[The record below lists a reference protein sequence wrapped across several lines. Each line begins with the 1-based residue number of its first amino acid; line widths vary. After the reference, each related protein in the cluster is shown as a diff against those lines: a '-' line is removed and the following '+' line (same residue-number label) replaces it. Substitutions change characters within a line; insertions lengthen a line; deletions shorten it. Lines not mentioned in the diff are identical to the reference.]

1 MCEIPTASS
10 NTKRDNFADTGLAAG
25 TPAGFA
31 STKECFKRSRWFGK
45 RHKTDTFTKLGE
57 SLPLC
62 CCLFTW
68 REGGGGGRCSET
80 GREGEAEVEFVC
92 IDLLVILLCNSHQRN
107 ILIFFLKDR
116 IRNVANK
123 VKLVH
128 DYNTYRLLADWSG

>member
-1 MCEIPTASS
+1 MKK
-10 NTKRDNFADTGLAAG
+10 NKREDNFVDIRVAVG
-25 TPAGFA
+25 TPAGFDPTNA
-31 STKECFKRSRWFGK
+31 YFKRSRWFGK

-80 GREGEAEVEFVC
+80 GREGEAEVELVC